1 MIQVILFLCLFIDF
15 YINLYQ
21 ESIGNEEWSL
31 YQNLHLHDIHSR
43 IGIDEM
49 MNLKKE
55 NNAVFITVA
64 TYGYREFTLDFYRSN
79 SLQNYSSFFVVVHDS
94 LSYDVRISL
103 FIHSQFFTHHQI
115 PVALFSQQQNQKPL
129 DFINQGSSSFYLIS
143 LFKFSVI
150 RYLLNNHLNVL
161 YSDSDIILFK
171 NPIPYLQSLKTQSI
185 VFQQDTTLC
194 TGFFFAKSNPFSIS
208 LFDQALNV
216 INITRGCDQHSM
228 MKVYHK
234 HNLKPYLLPNQQFC
248 SGLVFFSSHQYSW
261 DEVSPSIFMMHNNYV
276 RGSIC
281 KELRM
286 LELGYRR
293 RKEKDSEDHLYLTA
307 ESLPFN
313 ETDIRIQLTLL
324 VQIAN
329 QLDRTL
335 IIPPIPCSIGKGY
348 CTLCNRELDG
358 CFASILQSINHGF
371 RESVLISG
379 FLSHRHSSPK
389 KKLHYH

>member
-1 MIQVILFLCLFIDF
+1 
-15 YINLYQ
+15 
-21 ESIGNEEWSL
+21 
-31 YQNLHLHDIHSR
+31 
-43 IGIDEM
+43 
-49 MNLKKE
+49 
-55 NNAVFITVA
+55 
-64 TYGYREFTLDFYRSN
+64 
-79 SLQNYSSFFVVVHDS
+79 
-94 LSYDVRISL
+94 
-103 FIHSQFFTHHQI
+103 
-115 PVALFSQQQNQKPL
+115 
-129 DFINQGSSSFYLIS
+129 
-143 LFKFSVI
+143 
-150 RYLLNNHLNVL
+150 
-161 YSDSDIILFK
+161 
-171 NPIPYLQSLKTQSI
+171 
-185 VFQQDTTLC
+185 
-194 TGFFFAKSNPFSIS
+194 
-208 LFDQALNV
+208 
-216 INITRGCDQHSM
+216 

-324 VQIAN
+324 AQIAN

-389 KKLHYH
+389 KKLHYHWNNQRRMKSVMCLVIVKWNIIVES

>member
-1 MIQVILFLCLFIDF
+1 M
-15 YINLYQ
+15 
-21 ESIGNEEWSL
+21 
-31 YQNLHLHDIHSR
+31 
-43 IGIDEM
+43 
-49 MNLKKE
+49 
-55 NNAVFITVA
+55 
-64 TYGYREFTLDFYRSN
+64 
-79 SLQNYSSFFVVVHDS
+79 
-94 LSYDVRISL
+94 
-103 FIHSQFFTHHQI
+103 
-115 PVALFSQQQNQKPL
+115 FSQQQNQKPL
-129 DFINQGSSSFYLIS
+129 DFINQGSSSFYLVS

-150 RYLLNNHLNVL
+150 RYLLFNHINVL

-171 NPIPYLQSLKTQSI
+171 NPIPYLQSLNTQSI

-208 LFDQALNV
+208 LFDQALQV
-216 INITRGCDQHSM
+216 INITRGGDQHSM
-228 MKVYHK
+228 MKVYRKRH
-234 HNLKPYLLPNQQFC
+234 LKPYLLPNQQFC

-307 ESLPFN
+307 ESLPFS
-313 ETDIRIQLTLL
+313 ETKLRNHLTRLAH
-324 VQIAN
+324 IAN

-335 IIPPIPCSIGKGY
+335 IIPPIPCSIGNGY
-348 CTLCNRELDG
+348 CTLCNREKYG
-358 CFASILQSINHGF
+358 CFASILQSINHGY
-371 RESVLISG
+371 RESVFIFG